1 MSEPIEKDNQLVGR
15 CPVCAAPE
23 ASDWHNDAY
32 NASTIESSDK
42 DVYLVWSEYYQLY
55 VCRVCREEGINLTVD
70 AIRDHE
76 SNEKEAERQR
86 MGFTQTYVTNT
97 LLSS

>member
-15 CPVCAAPE
+15 CPICSVPE

-32 NASTIESSDK
+32 NASTIDSSDE
-42 DVYLVWSEYYQLY
+42 DAYLVWSEYYQLH
-55 VCRVCREEGINLTVD
+55 VCRVCRVEGINLTID
-70 AIRDHE
+70 KIRD
-76 SNEKEAERQR
+76 NEDAQREYERQK